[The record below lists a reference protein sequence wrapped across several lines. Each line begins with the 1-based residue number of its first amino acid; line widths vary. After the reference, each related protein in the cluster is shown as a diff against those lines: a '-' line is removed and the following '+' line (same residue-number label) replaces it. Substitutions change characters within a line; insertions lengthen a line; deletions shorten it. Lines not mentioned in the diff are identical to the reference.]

1 MFEIRKDE
9 ILSRLKSLDED
20 ASLLFDDSESF
31 TLIIVGGGA
40 LILQEY
46 ITRSTHDIDVISVSE
61 PLRNLLEQYD
71 MNCQVLAYLDT
82 FSDGYE
88 SRSTL
93 IFKVERIS
101 FFTAALEAIVIAKL
115 HAMRDTDK
123 LDIEAENIRS
133 ELDWKLLD
141 TLAKNIEESSLNDR
155 RYSEFRYYYDDY
167 VRRFRPCGN

>member
-1 MFEIRKDE
+1 MFEISKDE

-46 ITRSTHDIDVISVSE
+46 IARSTHDIDVISVSE
-61 PLRNLLEQYD
+61 PLRNLLERHD
-71 MNCQVLAYLDT
+71 INCPLLAYLDT

-88 SRSTL
+88 SRAAL
-93 IFKVERIS
+93 IFKGERIA
-101 FFTAALEAIVIAKL
+101 FFTAALEDIIIAKL

-123 LDIEAENIRS
+123 LDIEAGSIRN
-133 ELDWKLLD
+133 ELDWELLD
-141 TLAKNIEESSLNDR
+141 TLAKNIEESSLNER
-155 RYSEFRYYYDDY
+155 RYREFRYYYDDY
-167 VRRFRPCGN
+167 VRRFRPCGS